1 MSEALAGAGTE
12 GTAPAPTPPPAP
24 ASPPPSVARMAVAFL
39 ALVGLLISTYLML
52 HRIGLVGRL
61 YCGIEGAC
69 ETVQSSR
76 WATFLGLVP
85 VPLIGV
91 LGYLVL
97 LVLAVIGMQ
106 PAFANDRRFA
116 LWLVVLS
123 GIAVAFTAY
132 LTALEAFVLHAWC
145 KWCVG
150 SAVVIVL
157 IFACALVDL
166 ARGGRLG
173 APARGEEAS

>member
-12 GTAPAPTPPPAP
+12 GTAPAPTTPEPA
-24 ASPPPSVARMAVAFL
+24 PPPSLARMAVAFL
-39 ALVGLLISTYLML
+39 ALVGLLLSTYLML

-97 LVLAVIGMQ
+97 LVVAVIGMQ
-106 PAFANDRRFA
+106 PAWARDRRVS
-116 LWLVVLS
+116 LWLLGLS
-123 GIAVAFTAY
+123 GIAVLFTAY
-132 LTALEAFVLHAWC
+132 LTAIEAFVLHAWC
-145 KWCVG
+145 RWCVG
-150 SAVVIVL
+150 SAVVILL
-157 IFACALVDL
+157 IFACALGDA
-166 ARGGRLG
+166 ARSGRAG
-173 APARGEEAS
+173 PAEEAS